1 MAGLASNVPDLDGLP
16 MLFDMQRFEAGHR
29 VWGHNIV
36 AIILSSLLLGW
47 TQFRFSWIDKMGA
60 WIATKISAL
69 IKLDWTTDAT
79 EPRIGVLT
87 CASIAM
93 LAQML
98 HLPCDMVVSGGNGL
112 SDWAIQP
119 FWPFSHTGYVY
130 PMIPWGDVGPT
141 VIMMTG
147 IIFSAKH
154 PTNLSMTSLLTLI
167 ALCAYLFA
175 RAWARGLLVV

>member
-1 MAGLASNVPDLDGLP
+1 
-16 MLFDMQRFEAGHR
+16 
-29 VWGHNIV
+29 
-36 AIILSSLLLGW
+36 
-47 TQFRFSWIDKMGA
+47 MGA

-87 CASIAM
+87 FASIAM

-154 PTNLSMTSLLTLI
+154 RTNLSMTSLLTLI